1 MTEQLTLSLFIFM
14 EEYKEILRCH
24 SLVTKL
30 CPTLVTPWTI
40 ARQATLSMGFP
51 REGYW
56 SGLLFPSPGYLP
68 DSGIKPTSPALAVFF
83 TAEPPG
89 QRNH

>member
-1 MTEQLTLSLFIFM
+1 MTKQLTLSLFIFM

-40 ARQATLSMGFP
+40 AHQATLSVGFP
-51 REGYW
+51 REEEW
-56 SGLLFPSPGYLP
+56 SGLSFPSQRAPP
-68 DSGIKPTSPALAVFF
+68 DQVN
-83 TAEPPG
+83 
-89 QRNH
+89 R